1 MKAGTPFFAGE
12 MWHLKRGRPKLVVHK
27 NELSS
32 SHKFS
37 VEKKIFLFVKL
48 INLQGFFLAYEK
60 NIKKL
65 PVS

>member
-37 VEKKIFLFVKL
+37 VEKKKYFYL
-48 INLQGFFLAYEK
+48 
-60 NIKKL
+60 
-65 PVS
+65 